1 MAACKDLCSSIPK
14 TPHQC
19 THCYTSHV
27 TMHFSQ
33 QYLIGETRINMV
45 DKDKTNMTS
54 NNLLFYT
61 HEAKVSNFVRKKIP
75 ILYAYVHIVFN
86 EVGTRAKMS
95 NKLRKMT
102 FTQIHQPTHS
112 WRHFQ
117 NYLNRIK
124 CNLWKFRWSY
134 YRISQSK
141 LEVSTLKRSDF
152 LGIYW

>member
-1 MAACKDLCSSIPK
+1 
-14 TPHQC
+14 
-19 THCYTSHV
+19 
-27 TMHFSQ
+27 
-33 QYLIGETRINMV
+33 
-45 DKDKTNMTS
+45 
-54 NNLLFYT
+54 
-61 HEAKVSNFVRKKIP
+61 
-75 ILYAYVHIVFN
+75 
-86 EVGTRAKMS
+86 MS